1 MAVECVSCGK
11 KWSDEKEYCV
21 FCGYRK
27 VYGSPTR
34 AAKDYLGTSIIV
46 AVASAALLTYILV
59 DILSH
64 GEANHT
70 VMVGGPKVP
79 TNVPKIYDTEIT
91 AGELAAD
98 FEANEVRAE
107 QNSKGKK
114 YRVSGTI
121 TGIGKEILGKP
132 YLIIDNKVRAVFE
145 KGAEAAIARYD
156 KGMQVTGNCEV
167 GGKLV
172 YVILQDCSL

>member
-11 KWSDEKEYCV
+11 KWSDEKQYCV
-21 FCGYRK
+21 VCGA
-27 VYGSPTR
+27 PTR
-34 AAKDYLGTSIIV
+34 AEKVRGGLGASIIV
-46 AVASAALLTYILV
+46 ALMSAALLTYILAN
-59 DILSH
+59 ILSN
-64 GEANHT
+64 GG
-70 VMVGGPKVP
+70 GGPKVP
-79 TNVPKIYDTEIT
+79 TNVPKNYYTDIT
-91 AGELAAD
+91 AEALAAE

-107 QNSKGKK
+107 SKYRGEK

-121 TGIGKEILGKP
+121 TDIGKEILGKP

-172 YVILQDCSL
+172 YVILRDCSL

>member
-1 MAVECVSCGK
+1 MAVECVKCGT
-11 KWSDEKEYCV
+11 KWSDEKESCRK
-21 FCGYRK
+21 CGRCGRVTEEK
-27 VYGSPTR
+27 GEAGCLV
-34 AAKDYLGTSIIV
+34 TSIFIAVMSV
-46 AVASAALLTYILV
+46 AVLAYIL
-59 DILSH
+59 S
-64 GEANHT
+64 NR
-70 VMVGGPKVP
+70 GGPTVP
-79 TNVPKIYDTEIT
+79 TNVPKIYYTEIT

-98 FEANEVRAE
+98 FEANEVRAD
-107 QNSKGKK
+107 QNYKGKK

-132 YLIIDNKVRAVFE
+132 YLIIDNKVQAVFE
-145 KGAEAAIARYD
+145 RGAEAAIARYD

>member
-59 DILSH
+59 DILSN
-64 GEANHT
+64 GG
-70 VMVGGPKVP
+70 GGPKVP
-79 TNVPKIYDTEIT
+79 TNVPKNYYTDIT
-91 AGELAAD
+91 AEALAAE

-107 QNSKGKK
+107 SKYRGEK

-121 TGIGKEILGKP
+121 TDIGKEILGKP